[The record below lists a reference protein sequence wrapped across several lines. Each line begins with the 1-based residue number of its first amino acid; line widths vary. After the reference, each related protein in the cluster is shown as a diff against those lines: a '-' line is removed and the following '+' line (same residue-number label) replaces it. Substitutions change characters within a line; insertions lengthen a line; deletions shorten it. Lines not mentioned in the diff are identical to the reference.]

1 MATPAEAPQLQTAR
15 AAIPTAKALEYRLHA
30 GILFGVAGL
39 LRRMGTERAVSVGGW
54 IGRTLLAPLGRRS
67 RSTLDTLRLAY
78 PQLSD
83 AEAARLLTGTYE
95 NIGRIIAELAILE
108 RFVAPQGWERFT
120 VTGLDHLEAAR
131 RSGKGLIIAT
141 GHFANWEMI
150 GVALHHLGVPYSAVT
165 RPPNNPWVADWISA
179 KRAAMGTHQQ
189 IPKGSDGTRR
199 LFSTLRRGE
208 PVVMLIDQHLAEGIP
223 APLFG
228 QPAMTTHAPATF
240 ADKLDLLVLPMSV
253 RRIGTE
259 SRFEVVFE
267 PALAAARSGDAGRDV
282 LQLTTALNGFIERE
296 VRRRPEHWLWM
307 HRRFKPVQHLTRRA
321 SRMVA
326 PAGEDGSV

>member
-1 MATPAEAPQLQTAR
+1 MPPAAAAPKRPLV
-15 AAIPTAKALEYRLHA
+15 KSLEYRAHA
-30 GILFGVAGL
+30 AVLSAVVAL
-39 LRRMGTERAVSVGGW
+39 LRSFDTDRAVSVGAW
-54 IGRTLLAPLGRRS
+54 IGRSLLAPLGRRS
-67 RSTLDTLRLAY
+67 RATRDTLGLAF
-78 PQLSD
+78 PQMD
-83 AEAARLLTGTYE
+83 AAAETAVLTGMYE

-108 RFVAPQGWERFT
+108 RFIAPEGWDRFT
-120 VTGLDHLEAAR
+120 ITGREHLEAAR
-131 RSGKGLIIAT
+131 ASGKGLIIAT

-165 RPPNNPWVADWISA
+165 RPPNNPWVADWIA
-179 KRAAMGTHQQ
+179 ARRATMGTHEQ

-228 QPAMTTHAPATF
+228 QPAMTTHAPATL

-253 RRIGTE
+253 RRVGAAA
-259 SRFEVVFE
+259 RFEVVFS
-267 PALAAARSGDAGRDV
+267 PALAAPRSGQVERDI
-282 LQLTTALNGFIERE
+282 LQMTTQLNAFIEAE

-307 HRRFKPVQHLTRRA
+307 HRRFKPVTELTRRA
-321 SRMVA
+321 TRLIS
-326 PAGEDGSV
+326 GS